1 MKRTLI
7 DLEEKD
13 LTELDHL
20 AADWRTSRAAVLR
33 DAVAEYLVKRERVTA
48 RRQRTAPVVKSTNT
62 ATVTVTAHRDL
73 AGGVDFMAAEWQD
86 DYGAASGIE

>member
-1 MKRTLI
+1 MKRTLV

-33 DAVAEYLVKRERVTA
+33 DAVAEYLIKRERVPA
-48 RRQRTAPVVKSTNT
+48 APPKPLQGFGALKDRLQDGQAYQDNL
-62 ATVTVTAHRDL
+62 R
-73 AGGVDFMAAEWQD
+73 AEW
-86 DYGAASGIE
+86 E